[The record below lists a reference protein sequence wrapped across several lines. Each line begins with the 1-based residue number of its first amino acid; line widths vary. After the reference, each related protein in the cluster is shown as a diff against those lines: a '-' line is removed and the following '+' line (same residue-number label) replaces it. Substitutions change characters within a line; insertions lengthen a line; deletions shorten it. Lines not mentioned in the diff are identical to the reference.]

1 MIHEGNFKWS
11 VHQGKNEYLT
21 LSTWVNCLWGEIF
34 GISARGIV
42 LCEPILGRT
51 AFLDIIE
58 SFFFPKKGSVTWASP
73 VTGKEESHK
82 ALEACV
88 VLL

>member
-1 MIHEGNFKWS
+1 MECGGY
-11 VHQGKNEYLT
+11 QGKNEYLT
-21 LSTWVNCLWGEIF
+21 LSTLVNCLWGEIF
-34 GISARGIV
+34 GISARGIA

-73 VTGKEESHK
+73 VKGKEEYHK
-82 ALEACV
+82 ALEASL

>member
-1 MIHEGNFKWS
+1 MIHEGNFKCGG
-11 VHQGKNEYLT
+11 HQGKNEYLT

-34 GISARGIV
+34 GIA

-73 VTGKEESHK
+73 VKGKEEYHK
-82 ALEACV
+82 ALEASV